1 MFKTGKNTGT
11 GGGGGGGGGLAP
23 SITCTNCGKLG
34 HLFRE
39 CTSPITS
46 FGIIAIHFDNQD
58 IIHKNETLCSDNTHI
73 TGRDLIP
80 KMKFLLIQRKDSLNF
95 VEFVRGKYLPNDLSY
110 LVSMIKN
117 LTIAEQT
124 KLLTMTF
131 DELWRNVWGRS
142 SRSHRN
148 DYELSLGKYNQIAK
162 LLPRLIEENP
172 SKWDEPE
179 WGFPKGRRNEYE
191 SDISCA
197 MREFEEETNL
207 GRDKFRI
214 LDNIMPVCETFFG
227 SNHIHYCHK
236 YYLAI
241 TNSFIKAEMAQNNP
255 HMIREIGDIKWL
267 TFDEALQK
275 IRPDNIEKREIL
287 FNVVRIMRNYLP
299 VGMNVFEG
307 SAGGAAATIPVA
319 KNEIIKTK

>member
-1 MFKTGKNTGT
+1 MYKSGRTIDIKC
-11 GGGGGGGGGLAP
+11 
-23 SITCTNCGKLG
+23 SNCGNLG

-39 CTSPITS
+39 CTSPVMS
-46 FGIIAIHFDNQD
+46 FGIIAIHFDNED
-58 IIHKNETLCSDNTHI
+58 IIQKNKSLCSDNMHV

-80 KMKFLLIQRKDSLNF
+80 KMKFLLIQRKNSLNF
-95 VEFVRGKYLPNDLSY
+95 VEFVRGKYVPNDLSY

-117 LTIAEQT
+117 LTISEQT
-124 KLLTMTF
+124 KLITMTF
-131 DELWRNVWGRS
+131 DELWKNVWGRS

-148 DYELSLGKYNQIAK
+148 DYEASLAKYNQIAK

-172 SKWDEPE
+172 SKWEEPE
-179 WGFPKGRRNEYE
+179 WGFPKGRRNESE
-191 SDISCA
+191 SDICCA
-197 MREFEEETNL
+197 IREFEEETNIE
-207 GRDKFRI
+207 RSKFRI
-214 LDNIMPVCETFFG
+214 LDNIIPVSETFFG

-241 TNSFIKAEMAQNNP
+241 MNSFIRAEMSQNNI

-267 TFDEALQK
+267 SFDEALQK

-299 VGMNVFEG
+299 IGINTMEQSCGVND
-307 SAGGAAATIPVA
+307 
-319 KNEIIKTK
+319 N